1 LDVSESRLKEIA
13 NNISTLRR
21 LINLREGWSKQD
33 DMLPPRFFE
42 EPINGKRLNR
52 EEFLYML
59 EEYYQLRGWDK
70 QGKPLKALGI
80 E

>member
-1 LDVSESRLKEIA
+1 VNLDLKEIA

-21 LINLREGWSKQD
+21 LINIREGWSKQD
-33 DMLPPRFFE
+33 DMLPSRFFE
-42 EPINGKRLNR
+42 EPVGGKRLNK

-59 EEYYQLRGWDK
+59 EEYYRLRGWDK
-70 QGKPLKALGI
+70 QGIPLKSIDI